1 MPRNH
6 QVSGHFIKK
15 IKICLQV
22 INKKLFS
29 DITKHNVSLRRGS
42 GALSTVCETTENVSE
57 FRFLPGTLQ
66 HLKLYKHCVV

>member
-6 QVSGHFIKK
+6 QVSGRFIKK
-15 IKICLQV
+15 IKVCLQV

-42 GALSTVCETTENVSE
+42 GALSTV
-57 FRFLPGTLQ
+57 G
-66 HLKLYKHCVV
+66 HLRGSGDVYIWNSAEGFKP